1 MLVETHSHCS
11 EYSPDSGRPLAR
23 LLQEA
28 AGKGFSTIV
37 LTDHFDKD
45 YCSDGTVD
53 HERTPLGSTP
63 KEGEWVFDLH
73 NYTHFVESVRT
84 VAPIGLNLLR
94 GIEVGY
100 RKDLAPQFN
109 AFFAPYE
116 FEQII
121 GSIHAI
127 DDVDLSFTYKH
138 PIYQKEKKEA
148 YAEVLKTHI
157 DLVESPF
164 DFDILAHFDY
174 MTRYVPYD
182 DPSMLYADYEPLFDR
197 LLKGIISRDIALEI
211 NNRTRYKAYDK
222 DGIDPGPCDRDILER
237 YYELGGRLITLASD
251 THETGTLG
259 RFFPEVKAWLR
270 DIGFKEACF
279 FKGRQPQLYKI

>member
-11 EYSPDSGRPLAR
+11 EYSPDSERPLAI

-28 AGKGFSTIV
+28 ANKGFSTIV

-45 YCSDGTVD
+45 YCSRIVGSD
-53 HERTPLGSTP
+53 RTPLGSAP
-63 KEGEWVFDLH
+63 KEGEWIFDLH
-73 NYTHFVESVRT
+73 DYTHFVESVRT
-84 VAPIGLNLLR
+84 VAPVGLTLLR

-127 DDVDLSFTYKH
+127 DNMDLSYIDKH
-138 PIYQKEKKEA
+138 PLYKKEKKEA
-148 YAEVLKTHI
+148 YTDVLEAHI
-157 DLVESPF
+157 ELVESPF

-174 MTRYVPYD
+174 TTRYVPYE
-182 DPSMLYADYEPLFDR
+182 DPEMRYADFESLFDR

-211 NNRTRYKAYDK
+211 NNRTRYKSYDK
-222 DGIDPGPCDRDILER
+222 DGVDPGPCDRDILVR
-237 YYELGGRLITLASD
+237 YYELGGRLLTIASD
-251 THETGTLG
+251 THEKGTLG
-259 RFFPEVKAWLR
+259 RFFPEVKSWLR
-270 DIGFKEACF
+270 DIGFKEACY
-279 FKGRQPQLYKI
+279 FKGRQPQLYAI